1 MSATPPATPS
11 PATPPVP
18 AGPPLASAPAPAPA
32 PTVIGV
38 PAPQEDVDAI
48 VAFVARVE
56 HAQQNAL
63 PDDFL
68 DGFRED
74 AIWTTAHGKR
84 LAGLPE
90 IGAFTRA
97 VLPPQA
103 GSPVTA
109 TYTVDLILFIR
120 PDIAAVKIRQR
131 PVSRDD
137 GRFLDEVF
145 HGQADPSGLMADH
158 PEALPGTPTYV
169 LAKDDGVW
177 RIAAAQNTQVL
188 DAQTLATG

>member
-1 MSATPPATPS
+1 MSTLSPSPSPFPTPAPTPAPGSTPAPPA
-11 PATPPVP
+11 
-18 AGPPLASAPAPAPA
+18 A

-38 PAPQEDVDAI
+38 PVPQEDVDAI

-56 HAQQNAL
+56 YAQQNAL

-68 DGFRED
+68 EGFRED
-74 AIWTTAHGKR
+74 ALWTTAHGKR
-84 LAGLPE
+84 LTGLPE
-90 IGAFTRA
+90 ISAFTRT

-103 GSPVTA
+103 GSPATA
-109 TYTVDLILFIR
+109 TYRVDLILFIR

-131 PVSRDD
+131 PVSRHD

-145 HGQADPSGLMADH
+145 HGQEDPSGLMSDH

-177 RIAAAQNTQVL
+177 RIAAGQNTQVL
-188 DAQTLATG
+188 DAQTLTAG

>member
-1 MSATPPATPS
+1 MSATTPA
-11 PATPPVP
+11 
-18 AGPPLASAPAPAPA
+18 APAPA

-48 VAFVARVE
+48 VAFVAGVQE
-56 HAQQNAL
+56 AQLNAD
-63 PDDFL
+63 PDAFL
-68 DGFRED
+68 AGFRED

-84 LAGLPE
+84 LTGLPE
-90 IGAFTRA
+90 ISAFTRK

-103 GSPVTA
+103 DSPVIA
-109 TYTVDLILFIR
+109 TYTADLILFVR

-131 PVSRDD
+131 PAERA
-137 GRFLDEVF
+137 GGAYLDKIF
-145 HGQADPSGLMADH
+145 HGQEDPAELMAAR
-158 PEALPGTPTYV
+158 PEAVPGTPTYV

-188 DAQTLATG
+188 DVETLTAG

>member
-1 MSATPPATPS
+1 MSTPT
-11 PATPPVP
+11 
-18 AGPPLASAPAPAPA
+18 PA
-32 PTVIGV
+32 PTPAPTPPPAVIGV
-38 PAPQEDVDAI
+38 PAPQEDVDAV
-48 VAFVARVE
+48 VAFVARVQ

-74 AIWTTAHGKR
+74 AVWTTAHGKR
-84 LAGLPE
+84 LTGLPE
-90 IGAFTRA
+90 ISAFTRA

-103 GSPVTA
+103 DSPVTA

-120 PDIAAVKIRQR
+120 PDVAAVKIWQR

-145 HGQADPSGLMADH
+145 HGQEDPSRLMADH
-158 PEALPGTPTYV
+158 PEAVPGTPTYV

-177 RIAAAQNTQVL
+177 RIAAGQNTQVL
-188 DAQTLATG
+188 DAQTLTAG

>member
-1 MSATPPATPS
+1 MSATTPAATTPATS
-11 PATPPVP
+11 PA
-18 AGPPLASAPAPAPA
+18 
-32 PTVIGV
+32 VIGV

-48 VAFVARVE
+48 VAFVAGVQ

-63 PDDFL
+63 PDAFL

-84 LAGLPE
+84 LTGLPE
-90 IGAFTRA
+90 IGAFTRK

-103 GSPVTA
+103 NSPVTA

-120 PDIAAVKIRQR
+120 SDIAAVKVRQR
-131 PVSRDD
+131 PVARDG
-137 GRFLDEVF
+137 GRFLDGIF
-145 HGQADPSGLMADH
+145 HGQEDPSGLMAAH
-158 PEALPGTPTYV
+158 PEAVPGTPTYV

-188 DAQTLATG
+188 DAETLTAG

>member
-1 MSATPPATPS
+1 MSSMSSMST
-11 PATPPVP
+11 
-18 AGPPLASAPAPAPA
+18 GPTST

-38 PAPQEDVDAI
+38 PAPQEDIDAI
-48 VAFVARVE
+48 VAFVAGVQ
-56 HAQQNAL
+56 HAQRNAL
-63 PDDFL
+63 TDAFL

-84 LAGLPE
+84 LTGLPE
-90 IGAFTRA
+90 ISAFTRK

-103 GSPVTA
+103 NSPVTA
-109 TYTVDLILFIR
+109 TYTVDLILFVR

-131 PVSRDD
+131 PATRDG
-137 GRFLDEVF
+137 GRFLDEIF
-145 HGQADPSGLMADH
+145 HGREDPSELMAAH
-158 PEALPGTPTYV
+158 PEAVPGTPTYF

-188 DAQTLATG
+188 DAETLTAG

>member
-1 MSATPPATPS
+1 MSAKVPATTPS
-11 PATPPVP
+11 
-18 AGPPLASAPAPAPA
+18 
-32 PTVIGV
+32 VIGV

-48 VAFVARVE
+48 VAFVAGVQ

-63 PDDFL
+63 PDAFL

-74 AIWTTAHGKR
+74 AIWTTGHGKR
-84 LAGLPE
+84 LTGLPE
-90 IGAFTRA
+90 ISAFTRK

-103 GSPVTA
+103 DSPVTA

-131 PVSRDD
+131 PVTRE
-137 GRFLDEVF
+137 GALLDEIF
-145 HGQADPSGLMADH
+145 HGQEDPSELMAAH
-158 PEALPGTPTYV
+158 PESVPGTPTYV

-177 RIAAAQNTQVL
+177 RIAAAQNTLVL
-188 DAQTLATG
+188 DVGTLTAG

>member
-1 MSATPPATPS
+1 MSATPPVN
-11 PATPPVP
+11 PAT
-18 AGPPLASAPAPAPA
+18 APGPA
-32 PTVIGV
+32 PTVLGV

-63 PDDFL
+63 PDAFL

-74 AIWTTAHGKR
+74 ALWTTAHGKR
-84 LAGLPE
+84 LTGLPE
-90 IGAFTRA
+90 ISAFTRT

-131 PVSRDD
+131 PVSRPD

-145 HGQADPSGLMADH
+145 HGSEDPSALMAAH
-158 PEALPGTPTYV
+158 PEAIPGTPTYV
-169 LAKDDGVW
+169 LAKDGGVW

-188 DAQTLATG
+188 DAGTLAAG

>member
-1 MSATPPATPS
+1 MSATTPATTT
-11 PATPPVP
+11 PATT
-18 AGPPLASAPAPAPA
+18 

-48 VAFVARVE
+48 VAFVAGVQ

-63 PDDFL
+63 PEAFL

-84 LAGLPE
+84 LTGLPE
-90 IGAFTRA
+90 ISAFTRK

-103 GSPVTA
+103 DSPVTA
-109 TYTVDLILFIR
+109 TYTVDLILFVR

-131 PVSRDD
+131 PATRDG
-137 GRFLDEVF
+137 GRFLDEIF
-145 HGQADPSGLMADH
+145 HGQEDPSELMAAH
-158 PEALPGTPTYV
+158 PEAVPGTPTYF

-177 RIAAAQNTQVL
+177 RIAAAQNTQIFDVE
-188 DAQTLATG
+188 TLTAG

>member
-1 MSATPPATPS
+1 MSAKATASTPA
-11 PATPPVP
+11 
-18 AGPPLASAPAPAPA
+18 AST

-48 VAFVARVE
+48 VAFVAGVQ

-63 PDDFL
+63 PDAFL
-68 DGFRED
+68 GGFRED
-74 AIWTTAHGKR
+74 AIWTTAHGRR
-84 LAGLPE
+84 LTGLPE
-90 IGAFTRA
+90 ISAFTRK

-103 GSPVTA
+103 DSPVTA
-109 TYTVDLILFIR
+109 TYTVDLILFVR

-131 PVSRDD
+131 PATRD
-137 GRFLDEVF
+137 GVYLDEIF
-145 HGQADPSGLMADH
+145 HGQEDPSALVAAH
-158 PEALPGTPTYV
+158 PEAVPGTPTYF

-188 DAQTLATG
+188 DVETLTAG

>member
-1 MSATPPATPS
+1 MSAKVPATTPS
-11 PATPPVP
+11 A
-18 AGPPLASAPAPAPA
+18 
-32 PTVIGV
+32 IGV

-48 VAFVARVE
+48 VAFVAGVQ

-63 PDDFL
+63 PDAFL

-74 AIWTTAHGKR
+74 AIWTTGHGKR
-84 LAGLPE
+84 LTGLPE
-90 IGAFTRA
+90 ISAFTRK

-103 GSPVTA
+103 DSPVTA

-131 PVSRDD
+131 PVTRE
-137 GRFLDEVF
+137 GAFLDEIF
-145 HGQADPSGLMADH
+145 HGQEDPSELMAAH
-158 PEALPGTPTYV
+158 PESVPGTPTYV

-177 RIAAAQNTQVL
+177 RIAAAQNTLVL
-188 DAQTLATG
+188 DVGTLTAG

>member
-1 MSATPPATPS
+1 MSAKVPATTPS
-11 PATPPVP
+11 
-18 AGPPLASAPAPAPA
+18 
-32 PTVIGV
+32 VIGV

-48 VAFVARVE
+48 VAFVAGVQ

-63 PDDFL
+63 PDAFL

-74 AIWTTAHGKR
+74 AIWTTGHGKR
-84 LAGLPE
+84 LTGLPE
-90 IGAFTRA
+90 ISAFTRK

-103 GSPVTA
+103 DSPVTA

-131 PVSRDD
+131 SVTRE
-137 GRFLDEVF
+137 GAFLDEIF
-145 HGQADPSGLMADH
+145 HGQEDPSELMAAH
-158 PEALPGTPTYV
+158 PESVPGTPTYV

-177 RIAAAQNTQVL
+177 RIAAAQNTLVL
-188 DAQTLATG
+188 DVGTLTAG

>member
-1 MSATPPATPS
+1 MN
-11 PATPPVP
+11 ATPPVNS
-18 AGPPLASAPAPAPA
+18 GTSPAPV

-48 VAFVARVE
+48 VAFVARIE
-56 HAQQNAL
+56 HAQQNVLA
-63 PDDFL
+63 DAFL

-74 AIWTTAHGKR
+74 ALWTTAHGKR
-84 LAGLPE
+84 LTGLPE
-90 IGAFTRA
+90 ISAFTRT

-109 TYTVDLILFIR
+109 TYRVDLILFIR

-131 PVSRDD
+131 PASRDD

-145 HGQADPSGLMADH
+145 HGSKDPSALMAAH
-158 PEALPGTPTYV
+158 PEAIPGTPTYV

-188 DAQTLATG
+188 DTETLTAG

>member
-1 MSATPPATPS
+1 MSATTPA
-11 PATPPVP
+11 VP
-18 AGPPLASAPAPAPA
+18 APT

-48 VAFVARVE
+48 VAFVAGVQ

-63 PDDFL
+63 PDAFL
-68 DGFRED
+68 ADFRED
-74 AIWTTAHGKR
+74 AVWTTAHGRR
-84 LAGLPE
+84 LTGLPE
-90 IGAFTRA
+90 ISAFTRT

-103 GSPVTA
+103 DSPVTA

-120 PDIAAVKIRQR
+120 PDVAAVKIRQR
-131 PVSRDD
+131 PVSRA
-137 GRFLDEVF
+137 GGAYLDEIF
-145 HGQADPSGLMADH
+145 HGQEDPAALMAAH
-158 PEALPGTPTYV
+158 PEAVPGTPTYV

-188 DAQTLATG
+188 DVATLTAG